1 MTSSANQP
9 FLAAIQLFVDGSKQ
23 EIEEAVRRTGIK
35 ILGRLVDMSPVGQP
49 EIWQVNQTASAY
61 NTAVREHNAALRDDP
76 ANLTKAGRLRRGLR
90 VNDSMDIKKPEG
102 YVGGRFK
109 NNWYVG
115 LDSQPTATND
125 TPDASGQG
133 SNSRG
138 QAVLEVF
145 RVGQVNSIYFTNNLP
160 YAQALENGH
169 SNQAPGGMVG
179 LTALDAAEY
188 FREAMSEVRN
198 GR

>member
-1 MTSSANQP
+1 MASSANQP
-9 FLAAIQLFVDGSKQ
+9 FLAAIQLFVDSSKQ
-23 EIEEAVRRTGIK
+23 EIDEVVRRTGIK

-138 QAVLEVF
+138 LAVLEVF

-179 LTALDAAEY
+179 LTALDAAQY

>member
-1 MTSSANQP
+1 MTSSVNQP
-9 FLAAIQLFVDGSKQ
+9 FLAAIQLFVDGTKQ
-23 EIEEAVRRTGIK
+23 EIDEAVRRTGIK
-35 ILGRLVDMSPVGQP
+35 ILGRLVEMSPVGRP
-49 EIWQVNQTASAY
+49 ETWQVNQTASAY

-76 ANLTKAGRLRRGLR
+76 GNLTKSGRLKRGLR

-115 LDSQPTATND
+115 FDSQPTETND

-138 QAVLEVF
+138 LAVLEVF
-145 RVGQVNSIYFTNNLP
+145 RVGQVSSIYFTNNLP
-160 YAQALENGH
+160 YAAALENGH
-169 SNQAPGGMVG
+169 SGQAPGGMVG
-179 LTALDAAEY
+179 ITALDAAQL
-188 FREAMSEVRN
+188 FHEAMNEVRN

>member
-9 FLAAIQLFVDGSKQ
+9 FLAAILLFVDGSKQ

-49 EIWQVNQTASAY
+49 ETWQVNQTASAY

-115 LDSQPTATND
+115 LDSQPTETND

-138 QAVLEVF
+138 LAVLEVF

-179 LTALDAAEY
+179 LTALDAAQY

>member
-1 MTSSANQP
+1 MGSSANQP
-9 FLAAIQLFVDGSKQ
+9 FLAAIKLFVDGSK
-23 EIEEAVRRTGIK
+23 EEMDNVIRRTGIK
-35 ILGRLVDMSPVGQP
+35 ILGRLVDMSPIGNP
-49 EIWQVNQTASAY
+49 DIWEVNQTASAY
-61 NTAVREHNAALRDDP
+61 NDAVRDHNAALRNDP
-76 ANLTKAGRLRRGLR
+76 ANLTKAGRLKRGLK
-90 VNDSMDIKKPEG
+90 VSDSMDIKKPDG

-115 LDSQPTATND
+115 FDSQPTESND

-138 QAVLEVF
+138 MAVLEVF

-160 YAQALENGH
+160 YARSLEEGH
-169 SNQAPGGMVG
+169 SGQAPGGMVRV
-179 LTALDAAEY
+179 TALDAVQL

>member
-1 MTSSANQP
+1 MASTANQP
-9 FLAAIQLFVDGSKQ
+9 FLAAIQLYIDSSK
-23 EIEEAVRRTGIK
+23 EGMDEVVRRTGIK
-35 ILGRLVDMSPVGQP
+35 ILAQLVEMSPIGNP
-49 EIWQVNQTASAY
+49 DIWQINQTASAY
-61 NTAVREHNAALRDDP
+61 NDAVRDHNAALRDDP
-76 ANLTKAGRLRRGLR
+76 ANLTKSGRLKRGLR

-115 LDSQPTATND
+115 FDSQPTETND

-138 QAVLEVF
+138 LAVLEVF
-145 RVGQVNSIYFTNNLP
+145 RVGQVSSIYFTNNLP
-160 YAQALENGH
+160 YAAALENGH
-169 SNQAPGGMVG
+169 SGQAPGGMVG
-179 LTALDAAEY
+179 ITALDAAQL
-188 FREAMSEVRN
+188 FREAMNEVRN

>member
-1 MTSSANQP
+1 MASSANQP
-9 FLAAIQLFVDGSKQ
+9 FLAAVQLFVDSSKQ
-23 EIEEAVRRTGIK
+23 EMDEVVRRTGIK
-35 ILGRLVDMSPVGQP
+35 ILGRLVEMSPVGQP
-49 EIWQVNQTASAY
+49 DIWQVNQTATAY

-76 ANLTKAGRLRRGLR
+76 ANLTKSGRLKRGR
-90 VNDSMDIKKPEG
+90 AVNDSMDIKKPEG

-115 LDSQPTATND
+115 FDSQPMQSND

-138 QAVLEVF
+138 MAVLEVF
-145 RVGQVNSIYFTNNLP
+145 RVGQVSSIYFTNNLP
-160 YAQALENGH
+160 YARALEEGH
-169 SNQAPGGMVG
+169 STQAPGGMVRV
-179 LTALDAAEY
+179 TALDAAQM

-198 GR
+198 GQ

>member
-138 QAVLEVF
+138 LSVLEVF

-179 LTALDAAEY
+179 LTALDAAQY

>member
-115 LDSQPTATND
+115 LDSQPTETND

-138 QAVLEVF
+138 LAVLEVF
-145 RVGQVNSIYFTNNLP
+145 RVGLVNSIYFTNNLP
-160 YAQALENGH
+160 YAPALENGH

-179 LTALDAAEY
+179 LTALDAAQY

>member
-138 QAVLEVF
+138 LAVLEVF

-160 YAQALENGH
+160 YAAALENGH
-169 SNQAPGGMVG
+169 STQAPGGMVG
-179 LTALDAAEY
+179 ITAIDAAQL

>member
-9 FLAAIQLFVDGSKQ
+9 FLAAIQLFVDSSKQ
-23 EIEEAVRRTGIK
+23 DIEEAVRRTGIK

-115 LDSQPTATND
+115 LDSQPTETND

-133 SNSRG
+133 SNTRG
-138 QAVLEVF
+138 LAVLEVF

-179 LTALDAAEY
+179 LTALDAAQY

>member
-61 NTAVREHNAALRDDP
+61 NTAVREHNAALRDEP

-115 LDSQPTATND
+115 LDSQPTETND

-133 SNSRG
+133 SNTRG
-138 QAVLEVF
+138 LAVLEVF

-179 LTALDAAEY
+179 LTALDAAQY

>member
-61 NTAVREHNAALRDDP
+61 NTAVREHNAALRNDP

-115 LDSQPTATND
+115 LDSQPTETND

-138 QAVLEVF
+138 LAVLEVF

-160 YAQALENGH
+160 YAPALENGH

-179 LTALDAAEY
+179 LTALDAAQY

>member
-35 ILGRLVDMSPVGQP
+35 ILGRLVDVSPVGQP

-61 NTAVREHNAALRDDP
+61 NTAVREHNAALRDEP

-115 LDSQPTATND
+115 LDSQPTETND

-133 SNSRG
+133 SNTRG
-138 QAVLEVF
+138 LAVLEVF

-179 LTALDAAEY
+179 LTALDAAQY

>member
-1 MTSSANQP
+1 MASSVNQP
-9 FLAAIQLFVDGSKQ
+9 FLAAIQLFVDSSKQ
-23 EIEEAVRRTGIK
+23 EMDQVVRRTGIK
-35 ILGRLVDMSPVGQP
+35 ILAQLVEMSPVGQP
-49 EIWQVNQTASAY
+49 DIWQVNQTATAY

-76 ANLTKAGRLRRGLR
+76 TNLTKSGRLKRGLR
-90 VNDSMDIKKPEG
+90 ANDSMDIKKPEG

-115 LDSQPTATND
+115 FDSQPTQSND

-138 QAVLEVF
+138 MAVLEVF
-145 RVGQVNSIYFTNNLP
+145 RVGLVSSIYFTNNLP
-160 YAQALENGH
+160 YAAALENGH
-169 SNQAPGGMVG
+169 SGQAPGGMVG
-179 LTALDAAEY
+179 ITALDAAQM

-198 GR
+198 GQ

>member
-1 MTSSANQP
+1 MASTANQP
-9 FLAAIQLFVDGSKQ
+9 FLAAIQLFVDSSKQ
-23 EIEEAVRRTGIK
+23 DMDQVVRRTGIK
-35 ILGRLVDMSPVGQP
+35 ILGRLVEMSPVGQP
-49 EIWQVNQTASAY
+49 DIWEVNQTASAY
-61 NTAVREHNAALRDDP
+61 NTAVKEHNAALRENP
-76 ANLTKAGRLRRGLR
+76 ANLTKAGRLKRGLR

-115 LDSQPTATND
+115 FDSQPTESND

-138 QAVLEVF
+138 LAMLEVF
-145 RVGQVNSIYFTNNLP
+145 RVGHVSSIYFTNNLP

-169 SNQAPGGMVG
+169 SSQAPGGMVG
-179 LTALDAAEY
+179 LTALDAAQY

-198 GR
+198 GQ

>member
-1 MTSSANQP
+1 MASSVNQP

-115 LDSQPTATND
+115 LDSQPTETND

-133 SNSRG
+133 SNTRG
-138 QAVLEVF
+138 LAVLEVF

-179 LTALDAAEY
+179 LTALDAAQY

>member
-61 NTAVREHNAALRDDP
+61 KTAVREYNAALRDDP

-115 LDSQPTATND
+115 LDSQPTETND
-125 TPDASGQG
+125 IPDASGQG

-138 QAVLEVF
+138 LAVLEVF

-179 LTALDAAEY
+179 LTALDAAQY

>member
-1 MTSSANQP
+1 MASTANQP
-9 FLAAIQLFVDGSKQ
+9 FLAAIQLFVDSSKQ
-23 EIEEAVRRTGIK
+23 EMDEVVRRTGIK
-35 ILGRLVDMSPVGQP
+35 ILAQLVDMSPIGQP
-49 EIWQVNQTASAY
+49 DKWEVNQTAVAY
-61 NTAVREHNAALRDDP
+61 NAAVRDPNAALRNDP
-76 ANLTKAGRLRRGLR
+76 ANVTKAGYLKRGR
-90 VNDSMDIKKPEG
+90 AVNDSMDIKKPEG

-115 LDSQPTATND
+115 LDSQPTQSND

-138 QAVLEVF
+138 MAVLEVF
-145 RVGQVNSIYFTNNLP
+145 RVGQVNSIYFTNNMP
-160 YAQALENGH
+160 YAVELENGH
-169 SNQAPGGMVG
+169 SGQAPGGMVG
-179 LTALDAAEY
+179 ITALDAAQL

>member
-1 MTSSANQP
+1 MASSANQP
-9 FLAAIQLFVDGSKQ
+9 FLAAIQLFVDSSKQ
-23 EIEEAVRRTGIK
+23 EMDEVVRRTGIK
-35 ILGRLVDMSPVGQP
+35 ILAQLVEMSPVGNP
-49 EIWQVNQTASAY
+49 DIWRVNQTASAY
-61 NTAVREHNAALRDDP
+61 NDAVRDHNAALRDNPD
-76 ANLTKAGRLRRGLR
+76 NLTRSGRLKRGLR
-90 VNDSMDIKKPEG
+90 VNDSMDIKKPDG

-115 LDSQPTATND
+115 FDSQPSQSND

-138 QAVLEVF
+138 LAVLEVF
-145 RVGQVNSIYFTNNLP
+145 RVGQVSSIFFTNNLP
-160 YAQALENGH
+160 YAAALENGH
-169 SNQAPGGMVG
+169 SGQAPGGMVG
-179 LTALDAAEY
+179 ITALDAAQL

>member
-1 MTSSANQP
+1 MADTANQP
-9 FLAAIQLFVDGSKQ
+9 FLAAIQLFVDGSKKDIDQ
-23 EIEEAVRRTGIK
+23 VVRRTGIK

-49 EIWQVNQTASAY
+49 DIWLVNQTATSY

-76 ANLTKAGRLRRGLR
+76 DNLTKSGRLKRGLR
-90 VNDSMDIKKPEG
+90 VNDSMDIKKPDG

-115 LDSQPTATND
+115 FDSQPTQSND

-138 QAVLEVF
+138 LAVLEVF
-145 RVGQVNSIYFTNNLP
+145 RVGQVSSIYFTNNLP
-160 YAQALENGH
+160 YAVALENGH
-169 SNQAPGGMVG
+169 SGQAPGGMVG
-179 LTALDAAEY
+179 ITALDAAQL
-188 FREAMSEVRN
+188 FREAMNEVRN

>member
-1 MTSSANQP
+1 MASSDNQP
-9 FLAAIQLFVDGSKQ
+9 FLAAIQLFVDSSKQ
-23 EIEEAVRRTGIK
+23 EMDEVVRRTGIK

-49 EIWQVNQTASAY
+49 EIWEVNQTASAY
-61 NTAVREHNAALRDDP
+61 NTAVREHNADLRDDP
-76 ANLTKAGRLRRGLR
+76 ANLTKSGRLKSSLR
-90 VNDSMDIKKPEG
+90 VNDSMGIKKPEG

-115 LDSQPTATND
+115 FDSQPTQSND

-138 QAVLEVF
+138 VAVLEVF
-145 RVGQVNSIYFTNNLP
+145 RVGQVSSIYFTNNLP
-160 YAQALENGH
+160 YAVALENGH
-169 SNQAPGGMVG
+169 SGQAPGGMVG
-179 LTALDAAEY
+179 ITALDAAQL

>member
-1 MTSSANQP
+1 MANSANQP
-9 FLAAIQLFVDGSKQ
+9 FLAAIQLFVDGTKQ
-23 EIEEAVRRTGIK
+23 EMDEVVRRAGIK
-35 ILGRLVDMSPVGQP
+35 ILGRLVDVSPVGQP
-49 EIWQVNQTASAY
+49 DIWLVNQTATAY
-61 NTAVREHNAALRDDP
+61 NTAVREHNAALRDDS
-76 ANLTKAGRLRRGLR
+76 ANLTKSGRLKRGLR
-90 VNDSMDIKKPEG
+90 VNDSMDIKKPDG

-115 LDSQPTATND
+115 FDSKPSESND

-138 QAVLEVF
+138 MAVLEVF
-145 RVGQVNSIYFTNNLP
+145 RVGQVSSIYFTNNLP
-160 YAQALENGH
+160 YAAALENGH
-169 SNQAPGGMVG
+169 SGQAPGGMVG
-179 LTALDAAEY
+179 ITALEAAQL

>member
-1 MTSSANQP
+1 MASSVNQP
-9 FLAAIQLFVDGSKQ
+9 FLAAIQLFVDSSKQ
-23 EIEEAVRRTGIK
+23 EMDEVVRLTGIK
-35 ILGRLVDMSPVGQP
+35 ILAQLVDMSPVGQP
-49 EIWQVNQTASAY
+49 DIWQVNQTASAY
-61 NTAVREHNAALRDDP
+61 NTAVREHNEALRDDP
-76 ANLTKAGRLRRGLR
+76 ANLTKSGRLRGGLR

-115 LDSQPTATND
+115 FDSQPTESND

-138 QAVLEVF
+138 LAVLEVF
-145 RVGQVNSIYFTNNLP
+145 RVGQVSSIFFTNNLP
-160 YAQALENGH
+160 YAAALESGH
-169 SNQAPGGMVG
+169 SGQAPGGMVG
-179 LTALDAAEY
+179 ITALDAAQL

-198 GR
+198 GQ

>member
-90 VNDSMDIKKPEG
+90 VNDSMDIKRPEG

-115 LDSQPTATND
+115 LDSQPTETND
-125 TPDASGQG
+125 IPDASGQG

-138 QAVLEVF
+138 LAVLEVF

-179 LTALDAAEY
+179 LTALDAAQY

>member
-1 MTSSANQP
+1 MAGTVNQP
-9 FLAAIQLFVDGSKQ
+9 FLAAIQLFVDSSKQ
-23 EIEEAVRRTGIK
+23 EMDEVVRRTGIK
-35 ILGRLVDMSPVGQP
+35 ILAQLVEMSPIGNP
-49 EIWQVNQTASAY
+49 DIWLINQTASAY
-61 NTAVREHNAALRDDP
+61 NDAVREHNATLRDDQ
-76 ANLTKAGRLRRGLR
+76 ANLTKSGRLKRGLR
-90 VNDSMDIKKPEG
+90 VNDSMDIKKPDG

-115 LDSQPTATND
+115 FDSQPTQSND

-138 QAVLEVF
+138 MAVLEVF
-145 RVGQVNSIYFTNNLP
+145 RVGQVSSIFFTNNLP

-169 SNQAPGGMVG
+169 SGQAPGGMVG
-179 LTALDAAEY
+179 ITALDAAQL

>member
-49 EIWQVNQTASAY
+49 EIWQVNQTASSY
-61 NTAVREHNAALRDDP
+61 NTAVREHNAALRVDP

-115 LDSQPTATND
+115 LDSQPTETND

-138 QAVLEVF
+138 LAVLEVF

-179 LTALDAAEY
+179 LTALDAAQY

>member
-1 MTSSANQP
+1 MERFEGAVTVQY
-9 FLAAIQLFVDGSKQ
+9 
-23 EIEEAVRRTGIK
+23 EAG
-35 ILGRLVDMSPVGQP
+35 
-49 EIWQVNQTASAY
+49 
-61 NTAVREHNAALRDDP
+61 
-76 ANLTKAGRLRRGLR
+76 
-90 VNDSMDIKKPEG
+90 
-102 YVGGRFK
+102 
-109 NNWYVG
+109 
-115 LDSQPTATND
+115 SQPTETND

-138 QAVLEVF
+138 LAVLEVF

-160 YAQALENGH
+160 YASALENGH

-179 LTALDAAEY
+179 LTALDAAIY

>member
-90 VNDSMDIKKPEG
+90 VNDSMDTKKPEG

-115 LDSQPTATND
+115 LDSQPTETND

-133 SNSRG
+133 SNTRG
-138 QAVLEVF
+138 LAVLEVF

-179 LTALDAAEY
+179 LTALDAAQY

>member
-1 MTSSANQP
+1 MASSANQP
-9 FLAAIQLFVDGSKQ
+9 FLAAIQLFVDSSKQ
-23 EIEEAVRRTGIK
+23 EMDEVVRRTGIK
-35 ILGRLVDMSPVGQP
+35 ILAQLVEMSPVGNP
-49 EIWQVNQTASAY
+49 DIWQVNQTASAY
-61 NTAVREHNAALRDDP
+61 NDAVRDHNAALRDNPD
-76 ANLTKAGRLRRGLR
+76 NLTRSGRLKRGLR
-90 VNDSMDIKKPEG
+90 VNDSMDIKKPDG

-115 LDSQPTATND
+115 FDSQPSQSND

-138 QAVLEVF
+138 LAVLEVF
-145 RVGQVNSIYFTNNLP
+145 RVGQVSSIYFTNNLP

-169 SNQAPGGMVG
+169 SGQAPGGMVG
-179 LTALDAAEY
+179 ITALDAAQL

-198 GR
+198 GQ

>member
-138 QAVLEVF
+138 LAVLEVF
-145 RVGQVNSIYFTNNLP
+145 RVGQMNSIYFTNNLP

-179 LTALDAAEY
+179 LTALDAAQY

>member
-1 MTSSANQP
+1 MASSVNQP
-9 FLAAIQLFVDGSKQ
+9 FLAAIQLFVDSSKQ
-23 EIEEAVRRTGIK
+23 EMDQVVRLTGIK
-35 ILGRLVDMSPVGQP
+35 ILAQLVEMSPVGQP
-49 EIWQVNQTASAY
+49 DIWLVNQTATAY
-61 NTAVREHNAALRDDP
+61 NTAVREHNAALRDDS
-76 ANLTKAGRLRRGLR
+76 ANLTKSGRLKRGLR

-115 LDSQPTATND
+115 FDSQPTQSND

-138 QAVLEVF
+138 IAVLDVF
-145 RVGQVNSIYFTNNLP
+145 RVGQVSSIYFTNNLP
-160 YAQALENGH
+160 YAAALENGH
-169 SNQAPGGMVG
+169 SGQAPGGMVG
-179 LTALDAAEY
+179 ITALDAAQL